1 MSPLLAYL
9 NGLINRPEYLRRL
22 KEENAYGHD
31 DN

>member
-22 KEENAYGHD
+22 EEEKRK
-31 DN
+31 